1 MKQRRRGIA
10 RAVTAGILCATLV
23 TNAFAAS
30 GIITDSPSIGGNRA
44 HLVYAQMGGNR
55 SLEIPLAENSVF
67 RAAGMDTLIARAK
80 TQGTV
85 LAAINGT
92 YFTEYGGG
100 NARLYATILQD
111 GVMQNGVGEGNMLGI
126 TWDGKPYIDRV
137 TYGTNVILNGGY
149 ELGMWGVNAYYTD
162 AKAVM
167 LFTPQYTQ
175 AITVPAGG
183 SVFTIRNNQL
193 AAVSGAGSYNVPSGA
208 SLLVYNAGAVADAK
222 KFSSYPTVGTG
233 AVVSTRATAS
243 KRSADLAAWNNMKN
257 VMSGGR
263 MLVQNGYNVARDA
276 SYNSTIT
283 EAKQS
288 PDYVSSRPFVA
299 TMKDG
304 RLVLGTATASM
315 YQIAEYL
322 RGAGA
327 VNAMGL
333 DGGASTA
340 LYTPQTGYVVSPG
353 RQIACAVV
361 LVDQSTADVKPAGLN
376 PAWSGSSGPLVDVN
390 APSDWA
396 AGTVSRGKTLGLIP
410 DWLQYQYQSNLTRQE
425 FCVLIVTLIE
435 KKSGQ
440 SIDAFRNAKGQA
452 YAGAFTDSADWYVRE
467 CASLGIVTGG
477 GDGRFEP
484 RAVLTREQ
492 AATILQR
499 TADALGASAN
509 GAGKTFADS
518 ARISDWARGAVD
530 YVTAVGIM
538 NGDGTAFQPAQTFT
552 REQSY
557 ITMVNAY
564 DKIQ

>member
-1 MKQRRRGIA
+1 MQL
-10 RAVTAGILCATLV
+10 AVAAGALCAALA
-23 TNAFAAS
+23 TNAFAAN
-30 GIITDSPSIGGNRA
+30 GVVTDSPSIGGNRA

-55 SLEIPLAENSVF
+55 SVEIPLADNSVF
-67 RAAGMDTLIARAK
+67 RAAGVDALMARAK

-85 LAAINGT
+85 LAALNGT
-92 YFTEYGGG
+92 YFTEYGNG

-111 GVMQNGVGEGNMLGI
+111 GVMQNGVGEGNMLGV
-126 TWDGKPYIDRV
+126 TWDGKAYIDRV
-137 TYGTNVILNGGY
+137 TYGTRVILNGEY
-149 ELGMWGVNAYYTD
+149 ELGMWGINAYYND
-162 AKAVM
+162 ASSIV
-167 LFTPQYTQ
+167 LLTPQYTH
-175 AITVPAGG
+175 AVTVPVGG
-183 SVFTIRNNQL
+183 SVFTLKNGVIT
-193 AAVSGAGSYNVPSGA
+193 AVSGVGSYNVPAGVN
-208 SLLVYNAGAVADAK
+208 LLVYNAGAVSDAK
-222 KFSSYPTVGTG
+222 KYNSYPTVGMS
-233 AVVSTRATAS
+233 AVVSTRATAC

-263 MLVQNGYNVARDA
+263 MLLQNGYNVARDA
-276 SYNSTIT
+276 SYNRTIT
-283 EAKQS
+283 EAKQA
-288 PDYVSSRPFVA
+288 PDYVSSRAFVA

-327 VNAMGL
+327 VNAMGV

-340 LYTPQTGYVVSPG
+340 LYTPQTGYLVSPG
-353 RQIACAVV
+353 RQISCAIV

-376 PAWSGSSGPLVDVN
+376 PTWSGGSVSLVDVN
-390 APSDWA
+390 EPSDWA
-396 AGTVSRGKTLGLIP
+396 LVAVARGKTLGLIP
-410 DWLQYQYQSNLTRQE
+410 DWLQYQYQNNLTRQE

-440 SIDAFRNAKGQA
+440 SIDAFRNAKGKA
-452 YAGAFTDSADWYVRE
+452 YAGAFTDSTDWYVRE

-499 TADALGASAN
+499 TAVMLGASAS
-509 GAGKTFADS
+509 GSGKTFTDA
-518 ARISDWARGAVD
+518 AGISDWAKGAVD

-538 NGDGTAFQPAQTFT
+538 NGDGAAFQPAQTFT
-552 REQSY
+552 REQAY
-557 ITMVNAY
+557 LTMVNAY
-564 DKIQ
+564 DKIK